1 MSGRIERRCVFI
13 PDRGCHVDAD
23 EIPLE
28 ICQLCLETWKA
39 MSGRVTVRRSLDR
52 LRAAEVQPVQTVEER
67 PVQAEQRPVKGE
79 EAVQPPAAQPE
90 RVDMAEAL
98 AELDRLFEEGEIEL
112 EEYVRRRKSIVDS
125 ARKKRNSLFN
135 GFERILRRTEP
146 RYVGLVLVEK
156 EMFGVKV
163 KAAAP
168 EGWRQPES
176 LDGEALRAIYNFY
189 ASLKEQAGDIRL
201 EHRDFKVASLGFK
214 DGKLALLIS
223 DRNREFSEFD
233 EYVKKF
239 SSRLKRELDWEK
251 NLPRLYRELFQET
264 APRAR
269 FQSLF

>member
-1 MSGRIERRCVFI
+1 MSERLERRCVFI

-52 LRAAEVQPVQTVEER
+52 LRAAEVQPIQTVEER
-67 PVQAEQRPVKGE
+67 SVQAEQQPVKGE
-79 EAVQPPAAQPE
+79 EAVQPPAAAQPE

-125 ARKKRNSLFN
+125 AKRKRNSLFV
-135 GFERILRRTEP
+135 GFERILGRAESGH
-146 RYVGLVLVEK
+146 VGLVLVEK

-168 EGWRQPES
+168 QGWRQPES

-189 ASLKEQAGDIRL
+189 ASLKERAEDIRL

-223 DRNREFSEFD
+223 NPDREFSEFD
-233 EYVKKF
+233 EYVRKF
-239 SSRLKRELDWEK
+239 SSRLKREVNWEK
-251 NLPRLYRELFQET
+251 NLPRLYREIFQET
-264 APRAR
+264 S
-269 FQSLF
+269 QLTYIS